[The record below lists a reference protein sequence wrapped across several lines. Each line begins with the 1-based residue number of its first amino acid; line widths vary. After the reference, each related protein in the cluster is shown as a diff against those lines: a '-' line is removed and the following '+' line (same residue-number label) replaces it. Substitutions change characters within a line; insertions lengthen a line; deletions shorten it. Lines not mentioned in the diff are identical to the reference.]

1 MLQPQ
6 RIKNRKNIGI
16 ELRKTHYTLGNDRII
31 HLITLLYNTF
41 TFINSPN

>member
-6 RIKNRKNIGI
+6 KIKNRKNIGT

-31 HLITLLYNTF
+31 TTYIYLYIIHLL
-41 TFINSPN
+41 NSSY

>member
-6 RIKNRKNIGI
+6 HIKNRKNIGI

-31 HLITLLYNTF
+31 HLPIYITHLHLHL
-41 TFINSPN
+41 